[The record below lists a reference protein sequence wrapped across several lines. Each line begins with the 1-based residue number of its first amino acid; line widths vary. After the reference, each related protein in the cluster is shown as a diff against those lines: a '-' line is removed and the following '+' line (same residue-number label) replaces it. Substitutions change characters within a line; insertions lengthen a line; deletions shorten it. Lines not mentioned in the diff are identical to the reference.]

1 MYVDLYIVYQ
11 IIYSWTPSR
20 YQLTRGDTAGA
31 ITLPMPEN
39 GPIIVQPNKTALVII
54 DMQNF
59 FLHESLNGDPKGR
72 AIVRKYKLCI
82 FGN

>member
-1 MYVDLYIVYQ
+1 
-11 IIYSWTPSR
+11 
-20 YQLTRGDTAGA
+20 
-31 ITLPMPEN
+31 MPEN
-39 GPIIVQPNKTALVII
+39 GPIIIQPNKTALVII